1 MSSDKLGERVERER
15 ERGERGKREIE
26 NEDSDFAGV
35 PSGDWNVWW
44 MRRRRRVVWLLL
56 SSLLIGYCGYYG
68 PEQSRHWLHPNQ
80 S

>member
-1 MSSDKLGERVERER
+1 MKESKEREKE
-15 ERGERGKREIE
+15 ERGGKREIE

-68 PEQSRHWLHPNQ
+68 PD
-80 S
+80 